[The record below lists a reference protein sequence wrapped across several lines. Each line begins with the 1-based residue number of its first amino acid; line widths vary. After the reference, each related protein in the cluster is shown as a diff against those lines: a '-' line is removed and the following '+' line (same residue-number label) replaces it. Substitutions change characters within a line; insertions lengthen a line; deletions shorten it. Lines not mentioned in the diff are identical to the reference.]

1 MYVCPYKAD
10 KAWDKGRRLNAGH
23 ATPVESRWSG
33 ADPRS
38 AGVGAGVYAN
48 NAPLRAR
55 GGAAVEQIVENY
67 QDQFELILIWFM
79 QRRDGD
85 GSGE

>member
-1 MYVCPYKAD
+1 M
-10 KAWDKGRRLNAGH
+10 
-23 ATPVESRWSG
+23 ESRWSG

-38 AGVGAGVYAN
+38 AGGGAGVYAN

-67 QDQFELILIWFM
+67 QDQFELILILDIDAANEGGFIVSLSTDRSLA
-79 QRRDGD
+79 Q
-85 GSGE
+85 S

>member
-1 MYVCPYKAD
+1 M
-10 KAWDKGRRLNAGH
+10 
-23 ATPVESRWSG
+23 ESRWSG

-38 AGVGAGVYAN
+38 DGVGAGVYAN

-79 QRRDGD
+79 QRRDGTQNCVGASLTKLD
-85 GSGE
+85 MIIVIRWASKLLTRM

>member
-1 MYVCPYKAD
+1 ME
-10 KAWDKGRRLNAGH
+10 WRWIRGR
-23 ATPVESRWSG
+23 
-33 ADPRS
+33 PR
-38 AGVGAGVYAN
+38 AAGVYVN